1 MRLNRYVAMATGL
14 SRRQA
19 DDAIAEGR
27 ITLNGVSASLGD
39 QASSI
44 DSVSLDGIIISAPD
58 ELMYL
63 LLHKP
68 AGYVT
73 SRSQQGSHQTIYAL
87 LPEAY
92 HRLKPVGRL
101 DRETS
106 GLILLTDDGEMAF
119 QLTHPSF
126 VKTKRY
132 EAALDHILKE
142 ADVAKLRNGIELE
155 DGISRF
161 DSLSGKGKNWQLT
174 LHEGRNRQIRRTFL
188 ALGYKVLRLHRTHF
202 GKLNL
207 DGLAQS
213 EHKLI
218 SKSDII

>member
-19 DDAIAEGR
+19 DDAIAGGR
-27 ITLNGVSASLGD
+27 IILNGTIASLGD
-39 QASSI
+39 QASST
-44 DSVSLDGIIISAPD
+44 DSISLDGLAISTPD
-58 ELMYL
+58 ELKYL
-63 LLHKP
+63 VLHKP

-73 SRSQQGSHQTIYAL
+73 SRTQQGSHQTIYAL
-87 LPEAY
+87 LPEVY

-119 QLTHPSF
+119 QLTHPSY
-126 VKTKRY
+126 VKIKRY
-132 EAALDHILKE
+132 EAVLDRILK
-142 ADVAKLRNGIELE
+142 DDDLNRLRSGIELE
-155 DGISRF
+155 DGLSRF

-174 LHEGRNRQIRRTFL
+174 LHEGRNRQIRRTFS

-202 GKLNL
+202 GKLDLN
-207 DGLAQS
+207 GIVQG
-213 EHKLI
+213 EYRLI
-218 SKSDII
+218 NKIDII

>member
-1 MRLNRYVAMATGL
+1 MRLNRYIAMATGL

-19 DDAIAEGR
+19 DDAIADNR
-27 ITLNGVSASLGD
+27 VTINGTIATLGD
-39 QASSI
+39 QAS
-44 DSVSLDGIIISAPD
+44 DADTVSLDNVIISTPD

-63 LLHKP
+63 VLHKP

-73 SRSQQGSHQTIYAL
+73 SRTQQGSHKTIYAL

-106 GLILLTDDGEMAF
+106 GLILLTDDGEVAF
-119 QLTHPSF
+119 MLSHPSF
-126 VKTKRY
+126 VKNKRY
-132 EAALDHILKE
+132 EVVLDRILKDDD
-142 ADVAKLRNGIELE
+142 ADKLRAGIILE
-155 DGISRF
+155 DGLSRF

-174 LHEGRNRQIRRTFL
+174 LHEGKNRQIRRSFS
-188 ALGYKVLRLHRTHF
+188 ALQYKVMRLHRSHF
-202 GKLNL
+202 GKLSL

-213 EHKLI
+213 DYKFIKKADLV
-218 SKSDII
+218 